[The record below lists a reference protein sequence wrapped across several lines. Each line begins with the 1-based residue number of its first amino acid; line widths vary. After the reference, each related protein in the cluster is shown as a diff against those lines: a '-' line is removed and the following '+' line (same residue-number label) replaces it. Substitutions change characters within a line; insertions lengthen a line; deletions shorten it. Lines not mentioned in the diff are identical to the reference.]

1 MDAAEPVLM
10 ADNRGFRYGDGL
22 FETMKMIS
30 GRILLEDLHFDRLF
44 TSLQIL
50 KYNLPSFFTASLLKQ
65 QVLKLCSENNCEMLS
80 RIRFTVFR
88 GNGGLQDHDNSPHY
102 LIECWPLSDTI
113 NQLNHDGL
121 VIDTYPYAR
130 KSCDI
135 LSSLKSANFLPYVM
149 AADYALKNKLNDCL
163 ILNTNNGIAD
173 ATIANVFIVKDG
185 IIKTPSLTDGC
196 VNGVMRKY
204 LLGKLSAEGYKIV
217 EGAIIENDLLSADE
231 IFLTNAISGIRW
243 VKKFREKTY
252 SDNLIRIIYDRFV
265 RSIYFLNK

>member
-1 MDAAEPVLM
+1 MNAGSPVLM

-44 TSLQIL
+44 TSLQIM
-50 KYNLPSFFTASLLKQ
+50 KYKLPSFFTASLLKRQ
-65 QVLKLCSENNCEMLS
+65 ALNLCKENRCERQA
-80 RIRFTVFR
+80 RIRLTIFR
-88 GNGGLQDHDNSPHY
+88 GNGGLHDHDNSPHY
-102 LIECWPLSDTI
+102 LIECWLLSDTI

-121 VIDTYPYAR
+121 AIDTYPFAR

-149 AADYALKNKLNDCL
+149 AAEYAIENKLSDCL

-185 IIKTPSLTDGC
+185 VIKTPSLTDGC

-204 LLGKLSAEGYKIV
+204 LLGKLREAGYKIM
-217 EGAIIENDLLSADE
+217 EETIFENDLLSADE
-231 IFLTNAISGIRW
+231 IFLTNAIAGIKW
-243 VKKFREKTY
+243 VKTFREKIY
-252 SDNLIRIIYDRFV
+252 SNKLTTVIYDRFV
-265 RSIYFLNK
+265 RSIY